1 MIFKLSGILIA
12 QSRLALKSIFFKDFE
27 EIKFDILDR
36 QHFFGEKE
44 VAICRIPKLSPK
56 LRLRRLVE
64 MLESLYLK
72 IETIFKSK
80 EKSLKGVLIYDTDF
94 VVVDTELTG
103 LDESRDEIV
112 SIAGVR
118 MRGKRIKIGNSFS
131 KLIKPTC
138 PLKKEGILV
147 HGMVASD
154 LQSSPHIKPVLEEFL
169 DFFRDSIIVG
179 HFIII
184 DLAFLKREIR
194 RHLKEDFNPIAI
206 DTLFLYRWLIKTKA
220 LPQDFLNFTSLWD
233 IAKSMG
239 IEAKE
244 MHNALCDAYITAQLF
259 QRLIVH
265 LAELKVSTVDALL
278 KIGKPN
284 VSGYIGL
291 KQQNL
296 YQGGG

>member
-1 MIFKLSGILIA
+1 
-12 QSRLALKSIFFKDFE
+12 
-27 EIKFDILDR
+27 
-36 QHFFGEKE
+36 
-44 VAICRIPKLSPK
+44 
-56 LRLRRLVE
+56 

-80 EKSLKGVLIYDTDF
+80 EKNLKGVPIRDANF

-118 MRGKRIKIGNSFS
+118 MRGKRIRIGNTFS
-131 KLIKPTC
+131 RLVKPSC
-138 PLKKEGILV
+138 QLKKEGILV
-147 HGMVASD
+147 HGIVSSE
-154 LQSSPHIKPVLEEFL
+154 LQSSPHIKLVLEEFVE
-169 DFFRDSIIVG
+169 FFRDAIIVG

-184 DLAFLKREIR
+184 DLAFIRREMR

-206 DTLFLYRWLIKTKA
+206 DTLFIYRWLVKTKA
-220 LPQDFLNFTSLWD
+220 LPQDFINYTSLWD
-233 IAKSMG
+233 IAKSIN

-244 MHNALCDAYITAQLF
+244 MHNALSDAYITAQLF
-259 QRLIVH
+259 QKLIVY
-265 LAELKVSTVDALL
+265 LAELKVSTLDALL

>member
-1 MIFKLSGILIA
+1 
-12 QSRLALKSIFFKDFE
+12 
-27 EIKFDILDR
+27 
-36 QHFFGEKE
+36 
-44 VAICRIPKLSPK
+44 
-56 LRLRRLVE
+56 

-72 IETIFKSK
+72 IETIFKSNK
-80 EKSLKGVLIYDTDF
+80 EKSLKGVPICDANF

-118 MRGKRIKIGNSFS
+118 MRGKRIKIGNAFS
-131 KLIKPTC
+131 RLVKPTC
-138 PLKKEGILV
+138 QLKREGILV
-147 HGMVASD
+147 HGIIASE

-169 DFFRDSIIVG
+169 EFLRDSIIVG

-184 DLAFLKREIR
+184 DLAFLKREMR
-194 RHLKEDFNPIAI
+194 RHLKEDFNPVAV
-206 DTLFLYRWLIKTKA
+206 DTLFLYRWLVKAKA
-220 LPQDFLNFTSLWD
+220 LPQDYMNYTSLWD
-233 IAKSMG
+233 VAKSMN
-239 IEAKE
+239 IDAKE
-244 MHNALCDAYITAQLF
+244 MHNALSDAYITAQLF
-259 QRLIVH
+259 QKLIVY
-265 LAELKVSTVDALL
+265 LAELKVSTLDALL